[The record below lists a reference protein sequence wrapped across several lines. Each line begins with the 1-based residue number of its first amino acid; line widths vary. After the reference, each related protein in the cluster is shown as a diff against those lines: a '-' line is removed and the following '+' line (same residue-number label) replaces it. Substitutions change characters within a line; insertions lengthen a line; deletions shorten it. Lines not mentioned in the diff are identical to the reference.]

1 MRSNFK
7 IGSILG
13 IPFYI
18 DPSWFVIL
26 LLVTLAN
33 VAEIEGRGLG
43 VSLPLL
49 NWGIALF
56 MSLLLFVSVLL
67 HELGHSLVARAQGIT
82 VNSITLFL
90 FGGIAAIDRESKSPI
105 GAFLVAIAGPA
116 VSFALFGLCLGMTE
130 FLSLSGIWQYFI
142 LDLARINLILGI
154 FNLIPGLPL
163 DGGQMLKAIVW
174 QISGDR
180 FKGMRWASQTGKLA
194 GSFGIALG
202 LLGVLLTGQFSWTW
216 IALIGWFVLRNANA
230 YDRLAVLQES
240 LLKLVAADAMTRD
253 FRVVNANLTLRQFA
267 EEYILAQ
274 ETVPKLYFA
283 AAGGRYRGLVRVQ
296 DLQAIERSQW
306 ERIMLADI
314 AHPLTAIPSVP
325 ENATLAT
332 TIKRLEQCG
341 ESSIT
346 VLSPAGAVA
355 GAIDR
360 GDIIRAIATSHNLP
374 ISSSEIQQIK
384 LEGSYPNYFP
394 LTEIAKGLEED

>member
-1 MRSNFK
+1 MRSNWK
-7 IGSILG
+7 VGSIFG

-18 DPSWFVIL
+18 DPSWLFIL
-26 LLVTLAN
+26 ILVTLGN

-43 VSLPLL
+43 TSLPLL

-56 MSLLLFVSVLL
+56 MSLLLFASVLL

-90 FGGIAAIDRESKSPI
+90 FGGIAAIDRESKTPL

-116 VSFALFGLCLGMTE
+116 VSFALFGLCFGMTK
-130 FLSLSGIWQYFI
+130 LLPLSGIGSYFI

-180 FKGMRWASQTGKLA
+180 FKGVHWASQSGKLA
-194 GSFGIALG
+194 GSFGIAFG
-202 LLGVLLTGQFSWTW
+202 LLGLFNGQLGAAW

-230 YDRLAVLQES
+230 YDRLTTLQES
-240 LLKLVAADAMTRD
+240 LLKLVAANAMSRD

-267 EEYILAQ
+267 EEYVLAQ
-274 ETVPKLYFA
+274 ESSPKLYFA
-283 AAGGRYRGLVRVQ
+283 AADGRYRGLVRVQ
-296 DLQAIERSQW
+296 DLQSIERSEW
-306 ERIMLADI
+306 ERIILADI
-314 AHPLTAIPSVP
+314 ARPLTVIPSVP
-325 ENATLAT
+325 ETATLAT
-332 TIKRLEQCG
+332 TINRLEQCE
-341 ESSIT
+341 ESCIT

-355 GAIDR
+355 GIIDR
-360 GDIIRAIATSHNLP
+360 GDIVKAIATAHNLP

-384 LEGSYPNYFP
+384 SEGIYPSYFP
-394 LTEIAKGLEED
+394 LPEIAKGLEEN